1 MGIKVCK
8 ELTSENMKEVIESL
22 MATVT
27 EPQKGLSEA
36 KLQIASALLE
46 SESSSWLPEDA
57 SSIAIIVGTIL
68 ASVGAIA
75 YFYLRIKKWI
85 N

>member
-8 ELTSENMKEVIESL
+8 ELTSENMKEVIETL

-36 KLQIASALLE
+36 KLQIAAALLE
-46 SESSSWLPEDA
+46 SEASGWLPEDA
-57 SSIAIIVGTIL
+57 STIALIVGTIV
-68 ASVGAIA
+68 ASIGAIA
-75 YFYLRIKKWI
+75 YLYLRIKK
-85 N
+85 

>member
-75 YFYLRIKKWI
+75 YFYLRIKK
-85 N
+85 